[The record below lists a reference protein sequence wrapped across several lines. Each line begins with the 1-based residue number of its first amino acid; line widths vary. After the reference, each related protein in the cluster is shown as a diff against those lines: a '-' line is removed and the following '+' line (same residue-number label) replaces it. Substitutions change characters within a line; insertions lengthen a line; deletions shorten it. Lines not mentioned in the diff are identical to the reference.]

1 MLTRII
7 LTGIV
12 IALVIMV
19 YRRLQHAKRPKAPP
33 ATTAPPMKK
42 CAQCGVHL
50 PETDAIQVGDH
61 FYCSEQHRLQHQQD
75 SNQQDP
81 NRHE

>member
-12 IALVIMV
+12 IALVIMF
-19 YRRLQHAKRPKAPP
+19 YRKLQRAKRPKAPP
-33 ATTAPPMKK
+33 AAAPPMKK

-50 PETDAIQVGDH
+50 PEVDAIHVGDH

-75 SNQQDP
+75 PNQQDS
-81 NRHE
+81 NRHD